1 MGCEMKDKYTYVR
14 LLNLYC
20 MSISFKVQ
28 GKPPK
33 KDGSSSMWGKKSEAS
48 NIVNLRNAAI
58 KAREGQN
65 IGLLSS
71 RICIDLT
78 IYANEKEIESMGDL
92 DNFVTGICDS
102 LQAADPRA
110 NMQDF
115 IQKECIVNPLQPVLF
130 YTDAKVFEINAKKI
144 PIKGNNGYYEVMI
157 KELTDGGCRG

>member
-1 MGCEMKDKYTYVR
+1 MA
-14 LLNLYC
+14 
-20 MSISFKVQ
+20 ISFKVQ

-33 KDGSSSMWGKKSEAS
+33 KDGASSMWGKKSEAI

-65 IGLLSS
+65 TGIFSS
-71 RICIDLT
+71 RISIDLT

-92 DNFVTGICDS
+92 DNFVTGICDG

-110 NMQDF
+110 KMQD
-115 IQKECIVNPLQPVLF
+115 IVKSRCIIDPLQPVLF

-144 PIKGNNGYYEVMI
+144 PIQENNGYYKIII
-157 KELTDGGCRG
+157 KEINR